1 MKSLKPPTS
10 PQKLRSPVRKAA
22 KLVVEEDPAPK
33 TPAISLKEQ
42 IALRRAEAKKAA
54 MKSATPQPSDFEG
67 LEEAAP
73 TKESSEDA
81 IDLGRWSV
89 KETIERAR
97 STGAIN
103 LASRALPCL
112 PSALFDIHLGITPEP
127 LKLVPVEPPITTATS
142 DDFSAASRKK
152 EASSGPS
159 WYEAQDL
166 AVLKAWNNEI
176 VEIQSEISMFGS
188 LNTID
193 LHNNK
198 LTSLPDTFADLTAL
212 TSLDLSHNELDSL
225 PTNFW
230 ALPNLATLNLS
241 HNQLTSLPFSAPFA
255 NVQPI
260 ARTKDPR
267 GDWFSVSITRATSP
281 LPKLSTV
288 NVSHNK
294 LKASGIDCKGLPEGL
309 AKLDLSENPLGWCIE
324 LLRALAK
331 LKRLTEVKCE
341 RADIGDDSFPVD
353 LFTSSDS
360 PFLALSVLDLGETQ
374 ATRPVMEACLR
385 PGIVKQTLEFDVTQG
400 APKAGSL
407 RVVLGK
413 RYYDAKTQTLTLPPS
428 VAPSKAQHMRSF
440 SLAPKLSSLALSE
453 NGDKADMAL
462 AIPTP
467 TLPLCAI
474 FTQPQPFAQ
483 TLKTLILTN
492 RKMDPSF
499 SLPVQAVLEENQH
512 ELLPC
517 LEELSFEG
525 CNLSE
530 NIAVSRS
537 QDPGGNDVALPRM
550 TERLLPLLAKLF
562 PSLRTLDLSFNALTG
577 AALDKD
583 TLASLILSSDPL
595 ETSTSEQRKGL
606 RHLRLRGNRITEL
619 EGFQGVA
626 ELFKGNRD
634 VPSWKLEELDL
645 RDNEIGRLPPE
656 VGLLPLD
663 VFLVDGNV

>member
-1 MKSLKPPTS
+1 M
-10 PQKLRSPVRKAA
+10 
-22 KLVVEEDPAPK
+22 
-33 TPAISLKEQ
+33 
-42 IALRRAEAKKAA
+42 
-54 MKSATPQPSDFEG
+54 
-67 LEEAAP
+67 
-73 TKESSEDA
+73 
-81 IDLGRWSV
+81 
-89 KETIERAR
+89 
-97 STGAIN
+97 
-103 LASRALPCL
+103 
-112 PSALFDIHLGITPEP
+112 
-127 LKLVPVEPPITTATS
+127 
-142 DDFSAASRKK
+142 
-152 EASSGPS
+152 
-159 WYEAQDL
+159 
-166 AVLKAWNNEI
+166 
-176 VEIQSEISMFGS
+176 
-188 LNTID
+188 
-193 LHNNK
+193 
-198 LTSLPDTFADLTAL
+198 TSLPDTFADLTAL

-413 RYYDAKTQTLTLPPS
+413 RVIKEQWELEAERRSKVRKQVYHHQQKSSVDDVFGNTNGTSQPPTAKEPWEIEAEQGLLTEGAKRRARAAAAAANTASTSHPSSSSSKSSTPAASSSAKAVAKETWEIEAEQGLLTAGGRRRARAAAAAAALSVSTSQPSALGPPSAISASSSSPPASGVGTSALSHPQYYDAKTQTLTLPPS

-619 EGFQGVA
+619 EGFRGVA